1 MEAEKKRKPSSKN
14 IHDGHRDRMRE
25 RFLKS
30 GFEAFAPH
38 EKIEYLLFACNPRGD
53 TNPLAHELIR
63 RFGSFS
69 GVLDAPYE
77 ELLEVDGVG
86 PVAAAFLKMLPQAF
100 RCYEMDRES
109 GRVRMYDYQDMARY
123 LMKRYVGLSQEVVVL
138 MLLDSSNLSLI
149 HIFAVLFVS
158 IGVFFSGTIVT
169 LFGADAVSYTHL
181 DVYKRQVSVYK
192 AL

>member
-63 RFGSFS
+63 RFGSFPECWMRRMKS
-69 GVLDAPYE
+69 CLRSTVWGQLR
-77 ELLEVDGVG
+77 
-86 PVAAAFLKMLPQAF
+86 LPF
-100 RCYEMDRES
+100 
-109 GRVRMYDYQDMARY
+109 
-123 LMKRYVGLSQEVVVL
+123 
-138 MLLDSSNLSLI
+138 
-149 HIFAVLFVS
+149 
-158 IGVFFSGTIVT
+158 
-169 LFGADAVSYTHL
+169 
-181 DVYKRQVSVYK
+181 
-192 AL
+192 

>member
-138 MLLDSSNLSLI
+138 MLLDSSNRVIYCDIVSAGT
-149 HIFAVLFVS
+149 AVTAN
-158 IGVFFSGTIVT
+158 IYIQDIVA
-169 LFGADAVSYTHL
+169 LGAP
-181 DVYKRQVSVYK
+181 
-192 AL
+192 